1 MKKRS
6 KSIILVFSL
15 LLAVFLTACG
25 NDEKV
30 NTNTPVKVK
39 VEKIVKVE
47 VPFQYEYPGNVEGV
61 RRTKLS
67 TKLMGTLIYF
77 PFEAGTKIK
86 KGQILAKI
94 KSADLEAK
102 KGQVNANIL
111 QAKAAF
117 TNMEINYKR
126 IKRLYALESASKKE
140 LEDTEL
146 AYKMAKERLK
156 AAEEM
161 KKEISDVLSYSII
174 KAPFNGYIVN
184 KFFEQGDI
192 TAPGRPIMIVE
203 SFNKFKV
210 KAQVPADEINLFS
223 KESNV
228 KAYIDAVSSEPF
240 IGKVQEINPGGN
252 SYSKQFEVQI
262 LLDGTGVAD
271 SKIMSGMYARV
282 VLENKTKPVIAINKN
297 YLVRRGQLVGVY
309 SVSNRNEALL
319 RWVRLGKTI
328 GNKVEIL
335 SGLSAG
341 ETVITD
347 KDKIKDGQKI
357 EVIK

>member
-1 MKKRS
+1 MRKKYNT
-6 KSIILVFSL
+6 IILISFL
-15 LLAVFLTACG
+15 LLAVFFTACG
-25 NDEKV
+25 NDENVKI
-30 NTNTPVKVK
+30 NTPIKVKVK
-39 VEKIVKVE
+39 KIIKVE

-61 RRTKLS
+61 RKAKLS

-77 PFEAGTKIK
+77 PFEAGTKIT

-94 KSADLEAK
+94 KSAGLDAK
-102 KGQVNANIL
+102 RGQVNANIL

-117 TNMEINYKR
+117 NNIKINYKR

-192 TAPGRPIMIVE
+192 TSPGRPIMTVE

-210 KAQVPADEINLFS
+210 NAQVSADEINLFTRGG
-223 KESNV
+223 EV
-228 KAYIDAVSSEPF
+228 KVYIDAVSPEPF
-240 IGKVQEINPGGN
+240 IGKVKEINPGGN
-252 SYSKQFEVQI
+252 SYSKQFGVQI
-262 LLDGTGVAD
+262 LLNKKGVAK

-282 VLENKTKPVIAINKN
+282 VLENKTKPIIAINKN
-297 YLVRRGQLVGVY
+297 YLVKRGQLEGVY
-309 SVSNRNEALL
+309 TVSTRNEALL

-341 ETVITD
+341 EVVITD
-347 KDKIKDGQKI
+347 KNKVKDGQKI
-357 EVIK
+357 EVVK